1 MEENLS
7 QLAEAWKLAIQRE
20 QDSQSYYQR
29 MAQSSADASLKAL
42 FEDLAAEE
50 AKHKQRLEVTY
61 RHLFEADL
69 EEPRGRTGVFEH
81 TLLKSHHPL
90 GGAKPPLISWQDWG
104 EEAFRLARTLDV
116 PILLSISAVW
126 CHWCHVM
133 DQTTFADPEV
143 ASLITARFVPVRVD
157 NDKRPDINARYNMGG
172 WPTVAF
178 LTPEGEILSGGTYM
192 PSAAFKEALQE
203 ISDYYRDHKE
213 EVQSRTV
220 QMQAQRRKAQ
230 QLTLQ
235 SVGELTPSI
244 PQQAY
249 ALATA
254 TYDLQYGGFGEAPK
268 FPQVDVI
275 ELALARHAQQV
286 PPATGQVP
294 ALEVAVKTLRA
305 MAQGG
310 IYDHEVGGFF
320 RYSTTRDWSVPHFEK
335 MLEDNA
341 RLLSAY
347 LHAYQMTG
355 ELLFRQTSEGIISY
369 VESTLRDRERG
380 YFYGSQDA
388 DEEYYAQKKAEREKR
403 QAPFVDAVCYT
414 AWNAMM
420 AVAYLEGAAILE
432 RPELAANALQALSF
446 LWQQCW
452 LPGEGLCHFWDA
464 GAESGPDSGT
474 AHLPGLLHDQ
484 VWTAKALLHAYE
496 YTADRGYLERA
507 QQLLQWVHSA
517 LATKAGSFQ
526 DRPAPVPPAV
536 GRGVQTALGRLS
548 EAEVSMTDNAV
559 AAEALIRLARLSG
572 DGQYLA
578 WAQTALGTFVRDY
591 ERYGIFAAGYALAVE
606 QLLSEPLQVVVVGSA
621 EDRKRLELLRA
632 AWRPYTLNRALL
644 AVDPLWEAER
654 LQALG
659 YPPESR
665 HQLGG
670 AEPAPRAYVCIGHT
684 CAEPAAEVSQVVAA
698 IEKLSHTA
706 R

>member
-7 QLAEAWKLAIQRE
+7 QLPEAWKLAIQRE

-29 MAQSSADASLKAL
+29 MAQSSVDASLKAL

-69 EEPRGRTGVFEH
+69 EEPKGRVGVFEH
-81 TLLKSHHPL
+81 TLPKSRHPL
-90 GGAKPPLISWQDWG
+90 GGAKPPLISWQDWDD
-104 EEAFRLARTLDV
+104 EAFRLAQTLDV

-143 ASLITARFVPVRVD
+143 ASLIVARFVPVRVD
-157 NDKRPDINARYNMGG
+157 NDQRPDINARYNMGG

-192 PSAAFKEALQE
+192 PPAAFKEALQQ

-244 PQQAY
+244 PEQAY

-254 TYDLQYGGFGEAPK
+254 AYDPQYGGFGEAPK

-275 ELALARHAQQV
+275 ELVLARHAQV
-286 PPATGQVP
+286 PPATGQAP

-320 RYSTTRDWSVPHFEK
+320 RYATARDWSGPHFEK

-341 RLLSAY
+341 RLLSVY
-347 LHAYQMTG
+347 LHAYQITD
-355 ELLFRQTSEGIISY
+355 EPLFRQTAEGVISY

-388 DEEYYAQKKAEREKR
+388 DEEYYALKKAEREKR
-403 QAPFVDAVCYT
+403 QAPFVDTVCYT
-414 AWNAMM
+414 GWNAMM
-420 AVAYLEGAAILE
+420 ALAYLEGAVILE
-432 RPELAANALQALSF
+432 RPELAASALKALSF

-452 LPGEGLCHFWDA
+452 LPGEGLCHLWDA
-464 GAESGPDSGT
+464 GAESGLASGGAGT
-474 AHLPGLLHDQ
+474 PSRPQLGEARLPAPRIPPRTRDGVPGTRDGVPRLLHDQ

-496 YTADRGYLERA
+496 YTSDREYLERA

-517 LATKAGSFQ
+517 LATKEGSFQ
-526 DRPAPVPPAV
+526 DRPGAE
-536 GRGVQTALGRLS
+536 TALGRLS
-548 EAEVSMTDNAV
+548 EADVSMTDNAA
-559 AAEALIRLARLSG
+559 AAEALIRLARLTG
-572 DGQYLA
+572 DSQYLT
-578 WAQTALGTFVRDY
+578 WARTALSTFVKDY
-591 ERYGIFAAGYALAVE
+591 ERYGTFAAGYALAVQ
-606 QLLSEPLQVVVVGSA
+606 QLLSEPL
-621 EDRKRLELLRA
+621 
-632 AWRPYTLNRALL
+632 
-644 AVDPLWEAER
+644 
-654 LQALG
+654 
-659 YPPESR
+659 
-665 HQLGG
+665 
-670 AEPAPRAYVCIGHT
+670 
-684 CAEPAAEVSQVVAA
+684 
-698 IEKLSHTA
+698 
-706 R
+706 